1 MKNSISLVAAA
12 AAAVLASWAI
22 HAEEDIASVA
32 ARDFADPPREFGVN
46 CWWWWL
52 NGNTDKAAITRE
64 LAAMKEK
71 KFQGAMIFDAGGH
84 NQRGNGDIP
93 AGPVFGSD
101 EWCGLFAHALDEAE
115 KNGLQM
121 GFNIQSGWNL
131 GGPCVTPEYAAKR
144 LVSSHVD
151 VNGGKGGFA
160 LPQPKANLGFY
171 RDIAVL
177 AFPIDNAN
185 ALAEGVKH
193 LGQKLADRELGG
205 SAPDCRYLLGDG
217 REAPSGLAPNG
228 KAAAYKVRFA
238 DIVNLTAKMS
248 KGGKLKWKAPKGHRW
263 RVVRI
268 GYTCTGSR
276 VSTSSGAWTG
286 LTIDYLSRK
295 AFDFYW
301 NAVVE
306 PIFARIPSRHIGKTL
321 KYLET
326 DSWECGGMNWTGGFE
341 REFANDMGYD
351 PIPYLAVL
359 GGAVVDGMAVTDAF
373 LADFR
378 KAVANAVY
386 RNHYLYFA
394 EKAHALG
401 MGIQPE
407 CSGPHAGPF
416 DGIRNYSASDIVM
429 SEFWAPSPHRPRP
442 RDRFFLKQA
451 SSAAHVYGKRI
462 VGAESFTTIGP
473 HWNDLLWKSQK
484 PSFDHEVCSGLNRV
498 YFHTFTSSPGSMGT
512 PGQEYFAGT
521 HVNPRVT
528 WWNDGATSFIDYL
541 RRVQSVAQR
550 GGVVSDVLYY
560 YGDHIP
566 NILPLKEADFAH
578 VLPGYDFD
586 AIDETAL
593 LALKVDSEKRIVAP
607 GGSKYRVLAL
617 PGYKVLSLAAIRKVA
632 SLVEA
637 GAAVVGEKPERCVS
651 LVGGSAAQKE
661 FKEIANKLW
670 GGSAPAIVSGVSA
683 RDRLQSMGVG
693 QDFTVVSG
701 AKPDGIDY
709 IHFKLGGADA
719 YYLSSQSAAPLSA
732 VCKFRVSGR
741 RPELWDPLTGG
752 IRPLDVFTQ
761 SDGATSIPLEFDPF
775 GAFFIVFA
783 EKGAAPASADGRNF
797 PKYTPVAA
805 IDGEWRVAFDRA
817 WGGPGEVV
825 FPSLADW
832 TKSKDAGI
840 RFYSGAATYKKDF
853 DFAGDASCRLYLEL
867 GEVLDVG
874 VATVKL
880 NGRDLGTVWTKPFRV
895 DVTGVLKSGKNSL
908 EVRVVNSWYNRVL
921 GDQQGGGKKKFT
933 KTNIRLRDRKGK
945 PAKLSSSGL
954 LGPVRIVRAE
964 RGKDAF

>member
-1 MKNSISLVAAA
+1 MNFVK
-12 AAAVLASWAI
+12 AS
-22 HAEEDIASVA
+22 ASVIAAIFACAVIAATDDIVSAA
-32 ARDFADPPREFGVN
+32 ARDFADPPREYGVN

-52 NGNTDKAAITRE
+52 NGNTDKAAISRE

-71 KFQGAMIFDAGGH
+71 KFQGAMVFDAGGYSQGGH
-84 NQRGNGDIP
+84 ANIP
-93 AGPVFGSD
+93 AGPTYGSD
-101 EWCGLFAHALDEAE
+101 AWCDLFAYALDEAE

-131 GGPCVTPEYAAKR
+131 GGPCVTPQHAAKR

-151 VNGGKGGFA
+151 VEGGKGGIA
-160 LPQPKANLGFY
+160 LPQPKTNLGFY

-177 AFPIDNAN
+177 SFPIDDSN
-185 ALAEGVKH
+185 ALAEGVKN
-193 LGQKLADRELGG
+193 LREKLADRELGG

-217 REAPSGLAPNG
+217 KETASAPELQG
-228 KAAAYKVRFA
+228 KAPAYKVRLG

-248 KGGKLKWKAPKGHRW
+248 KGGKLKWKAPAGHRW
-263 RVVRI
+263 RIVRV

-276 VSTSSGAWTG
+276 VSTSSGAWKG
-286 LTIDYLSRK
+286 ITIDYLSRT

-301 NAVVE
+301 DAVVE
-306 PIFARIPSRHIGKTL
+306 PIFARIPSHHISKTL

-326 DSWECGGMNWTGGFE
+326 DSWECGGMNWTEGFE
-341 REFANDMGYD
+341 REFMSDMGYD
-351 PIPYLAVL
+351 PVPYLAVL
-359 GGAVVDGMAVTDAF
+359 RGAVIDGMAATDAF

-386 RNHYLYFA
+386 RNHYHIFA
-394 EKAHALG
+394 EKAHSRG

-442 RDRFFLKQA
+442 CDRFFLKQA
-451 SSAAHVYGKRI
+451 SSAAHIYDKRI

-484 PSFDHEVCSGLNRV
+484 PAFDHEVCSGLNRV
-498 YFHTFTSSPGSMGT
+498 YFHTFTSSPESMGT

-528 WWNDGATSFIDYL
+528 WWNDGATGFIDYL

-550 GGVVSDVLYY
+550 GKVVSDVLYY

-566 NILPLKEADFAH
+566 NILPMKEIDFARIH
-578 VLPGYDFD
+578 PGYDFD
-586 AIDETAL
+586 ATDETAL
-593 LALKVDSEKRIVAP
+593 LALKVDSKKRIVAP
-607 GGSKYRVLAL
+607 SGAAYRVLVL
-617 PGYKVLSLAAIRKVA
+617 PGHKVLSLAALKKVA
-632 SLVEA
+632 SIVDA

-651 LVGGSAAQKE
+651 LVGGAAAQKE
-661 FKEIANKLW
+661 FKEIADRLW
-670 GGSAPAIVSGVSA
+670 DGAKPAIAPGVSA
-683 RDRLQSMGVG
+683 REHLQAMGIG

-701 AKPDGIDY
+701 AKPKEIDF
-709 IHFKLGGADA
+709 IHFKLGDADA
-719 YYLSSQSAAPLSA
+719 YFVSSQTETPRA
-732 VCKFRVSGR
+732 VVCEFRITGR
-741 RPELWDPLTGG
+741 RPQLWNPLTGE

-761 SDGATSIPLEFDPF
+761 TKEMTSIPLEFDPF
-775 GAFFIVFA
+775 GAYFVVFA
-783 EKGAAPASADGRNF
+783 EKGGAPTAASRRNF
-797 PKYTPVAA
+797 PKYTSVAA
-805 IDGEWRVAFDRA
+805 IDGEWRVAFNRA

-825 FPSLADW
+825 FKSLADW

-840 RFYSGAATYKKDF
+840 RFYSGAATYRKDF
-853 DFAGDASCRLYLEL
+853 DFGGDAAGGRFCLEL

-908 EVRVVNSWYNRVL
+908 EVRVVNSWYNRVF
-921 GDQQGGGKKKFT
+921 GDQHGGGKKKFT
-933 KTNIRLRDRKGK
+933 KTNIRLGKHKGK
-945 PAKLSSSGL
+945 DPKPSPSGL
-954 LGPVRIVRAE
+954 IGPVRIVRAE
-964 RGKDAF
+964 Q